1 MPCRPQCAPLRG
13 SYVSQTGT
21 RAPDFQ
27 QVNTYGSCLPGYTA
41 LSGGVYLSMP
51 DDNDEV
57 PNGFLDYS
65 ILANGNRWY
74 VDGVALWNTANKL
87 VALEQSAAREN
98 RGRRCH
104 AGPQRATEP
113 GRHPGSRRVPTA
125 TEGRAAERQSV
136 TAR

>member
-1 MPCRPQCAPLRG
+1 
-13 SYVSQTGT
+13 VSQTGT

-51 DDNDEV
+51 DDSEV

-74 VDGVALWNTANKL
+74 VDGSPSGTPPTSWSRWSNLPPARTGGGGVTQALNERPSQAVTP
-87 VALEQSAAREN
+87 ALAESQPRQKDAR
-98 RGRRCH
+98 
-104 AGPQRATEP
+104 
-113 GRHPGSRRVPTA
+113 
-125 TEGRAAERQSV
+125 
-136 TAR
+136 